1 MTDSHHEGRD
11 DLAGQNQLLNVMWA
25 APPKPLVWHGYRD
38 ELEKAVVNV
47 PIDRNSDFAWI
58 NVQWRQPRLSNH
70 KSNSNSLPVFER
82 DRFDVHLNSLALR
95 LVDQGFLETTHLL
108 ASFPPAIELKV
119 IENRWLAWML
129 IAKSSGH
136 LWSIR
141 CSVNLD
147 RLRGFYPNDIAES
160 VAGLCWHCALYVRR
174 DRLDLLSREVFKW
187 EKEHGSEIAG
197 I

>member
-1 MTDSHHEGRD
+1 MTDPDQQSHSDIPAE
-11 DLAGQNQLLNVMWA
+11 NKLLHVMLCS
-25 APPKPLVWHGYRD
+25 PPEQLVWQGYRE
-38 ELEKAVVNV
+38 ELEKAGVNI
-47 PIDRNSDFAWI
+47 PIDRSSDFVWI
-58 NVQWRQPRLSNH
+58 NVQWRQPRLSIH
-70 KSNSNSLPVFER
+70 KINSNSLPAFER
-82 DRFDVHLNSLALR
+82 DRFDIHLNSLAR
-95 LVDQGFLETTHLL
+95 RMVDQGFLETTHLL
-108 ASFPPAIELKV
+108 APFPPATELKV

-136 LWSIR
+136 LWSLR

-147 RLRGFYPNDIAES
+147 RLRGFYPSDIAES

-174 DRLDLLSREVFKW
+174 EKLELLSREVFNW